1 MPRTGKTRETA
12 PLSQVEPGYNQ
23 DCRKLIEVKPM
34 RKWLLSGIFCGLL
47 AAPAFAA
54 KGPEIELVDNKLS
67 IDAETVPLSRLL
79 RLLDMATGL
88 KSKVPPELANRNI
101 SVKFSGL
108 DLTEGVR
115 KIFQGQPV
123 DYAFIEGQGVIVT
136 APSQNLTGTET
147 VPPNNAG
154 PSQPEQPLVQ
164 EFQQQQSL
172 PPGGFQPGI
181 QQQQLQQQQLQQQQQ
196 QQPATIQ
203 TPFGPLPNPRAN
215 QQQLPNT
222 PISAPGQ
229 VNQANTLFPNS
240 APQNQAQPGGQTNTP
255 FQNTF
260 PQNQA
265 QPAAPN
271 GQPVN
276 STPSS
281 PFGTQTPFGAQPQSN
296 PPNSLFGSQPPT
308 FNNPGN
314 R

>member
-12 PLSQVEPGYNQ
+12 PLPQVEPGYNQ
-23 DCRKLIEVKPM
+23 GCRKLIEGKPM
-34 RKWLLSGIFCGLL
+34 RKWLLSGILCGLL

-108 DLTEGVR
+108 NLTEGVR

-136 APSQNLTGTET
+136 AASQNLTGAET
-147 VPPNNAG
+147 VAPNNAG
-154 PSQPEQPLVQ
+154 TSQPEQPLVQ
-164 EFQQQQSL
+164 EFQQQQAL
-172 PPGGFQPGI
+172 PPGGFQPGP
-181 QQQQLQQQQLQQQQQ
+181 QQQQLQQQLQQQQQ
-196 QQPATIQ
+196 QQQPPTIQ

-222 PISAPGQ
+222 PGQ
-229 VNQANTLFPNS
+229 VNPANTLFPNS
-240 APQNQAQPGGQTNTP
+240 PQNQAQPGGQTNTP

-260 PQNQA
+260 PQNQG
-265 QPAAPN
+265 QPVAPN

-276 STPSS
+276 SAPFGTAPS
-281 PFGTQTPFGAQPQSN
+281 PFGSQTPLGTQPQSN
-296 PPNSLFGSQPPT
+296 PPNSLFGSQPPV
-308 FNNPGN
+308 FSNPGT